1 MSYKTY
7 TEEELRR
14 IFASTNGRCHITHKA
29 LSFRNYGKLKVSG
42 GWEVDHSRPLARGG
56 TNHFNNLRPICIR
69 VNRQKQDRPARALRA
84 EYGKSGP
91 PRSRAQEEKS
101 ADGWDTFFKVVGGVA
116 LTAVAAPLGIAFIAG
131 LAKRE

>member
-7 TEEELRR
+7 TDEELRR
-14 IFASTNGRCHITHKA
+14 VFDSTNGRCHITHKN
-29 LSFRNYGKLKVSG
+29 LSFRNYGKLDVPG

-56 TNHFNNLRPICIR
+56 TNHFNNLRPICVR
-69 VNRQKQDRPARALRA
+69 VNRQKQDRSARAMRA

-101 ADGWDTFFKVVGGVA
+101 EDGWNTFFAVLGGVA
-116 LTAVAAPLGIAFIAG
+116 LTAVAAPLGIAVIASLTRRG
-131 LAKRE
+131 